1 LFTAVATLQQVEAGA
16 FGLDTSV
23 TGYLG
28 LEGTQISP
36 EVTPYHLLTHTSG
49 IGDDADEEAGERY
62 EDLWV
67 DKPNYSVTETE
78 QILPNFVNRAPNFAP
93 GEGCRYC
100 NCSYVLLGLM
110 IERATGQSYREY
122 VTERVFA
129 AAGMSR
135 AGFFR
140 MDIVEPD
147 VAEGVDPILDA
158 DGNVTGW
165 RRNIYSYPPIGSPD
179 GGAHVTADDLMRFH
193 AALRNGRL
201 LGPESVEAITTP
213 KVHYRDRPPGEHL
226 TGFGFE
232 FETDADGTVR
242 SMWKEGINV
251 GASGVLRHYPSR
263 DLTVVVLSNMEDG
276 AWEPLRIID
285 RLVEI

>member
-1 LFTAVATLQQVEAGA
+1 
-16 FGLDTSV
+16 
-23 TGYLG
+23 
-28 LEGTQISP
+28 
-36 EVTPYHLLTHTSG
+36 
-49 IGDDADEEAGERY
+49 
-62 EDLWV
+62 
-67 DKPNYSVTETE
+67 
-78 QILPNFVNRAPNFAP
+78 
-93 GEGCRYC
+93 
-100 NCSYVLLGLM
+100 
-110 IERATGQSYREY
+110 
-122 VTERVFA
+122 
-129 AAGMSR
+129 
-135 AGFFR
+135 
-140 MDIVEPD
+140 
-147 VAEGVDPILDA
+147 
-158 DGNVTGW
+158 
-165 RRNIYSYPPIGSPD
+165 
-179 GGAHVTADDLMRFH
+179 MRFH